1 MADYHNP
8 ADVKFMISG
17 HLVKKSFPIQV
28 TDRFKAQKN
37 VEYIAYLLKQKYR
50 NGKSTERKTYNAYVK
65 YIKTL
70 HESMYA
76 FKSPISNQ
84 SYFNS
89 NDVWKAVKVRNYQF
103 YKSACLSIDTVG
115 SYTES
120 KSYHMKDL
128 EVNCLFPKGFESL
141 NADLKTGFSVENP
154 SADDYMSGQGW
165 AEGDA
170 NKSAEE
176 TLAEYYGSEFVTSDV
191 AIALRKKQKANPS
204 MPTGPKPQGVPF
216 MIDRR
221 PRINQW
227 YNTGKAADL
236 VDRDIQRTVDQE
248 DNLELE
254 TPLYGNRFGTKE
266 FQNPYRARQPART
279 NQFILP

>member
-1 MADYHNP
+1 MSDYHNP
-8 ADVKFMISG
+8 DDVKFMISG
-17 HLVKKSFPIQV
+17 HLVKKSFLQQV
-28 TDRFKAQKN
+28 SDQFKSQKN
-37 VEYIAYLLKQKYR
+37 VRYINYLLEQRYYDGNLVNRRQIKAYR
-50 NGKSTERKTYNAYVK
+50 K

-76 FKSPISNQ
+76 FKPQIPNQ

-89 NDVWKAVKVRNYQF
+89 DDVWKSVKICNYQF
-103 YKSACLSIDTVG
+103 YKSACRSIDTVNL
-115 SYTES
+115 YKES

-128 EVNCLFPKGFESL
+128 EANCLFPKGFESL
-141 NADLKTGFSVENP
+141 NADIKTGFSASPE
-154 SADDYMSGQGW
+154 QGW
-165 AEGDA
+165 ADGDA

-191 AIALRKKQKANPS
+191 AIALRKKHAANPGV
-204 MPTGPKPQGVPF
+204 PTGPKPQGVPF

-254 TPLYGNRFGTKE
+254 TPLYGNQFGARK
-266 FQNPYRARQPART
+266 FQNPYRARQPTRVG
-279 NQFILP
+279 QFILP